1 LQKHLL
7 PTPYDPT
14 RKSLFA
20 PQWQPT
26 IFESGKIYTDALIC
40 AAATRLA
47 YIKFESSPA
56 ENAKLADALSLVGY
70 TQTDTHSNASTQLLA
85 TFNPSTHTALI
96 AFRGT
101 QTDDISDI
109 ATDAYF
115 SPTPWAPGGQV
126 HLGFADAHQSVY
138 PWIQAWLAR
147 ARPARL
153 LVTGHSLGAALA
165 TLTATLEPSAEL
177 FTIGSPRV
185 GNEAFVKLLETRAVK
200 RFVNCA
206 DIVTRIPP
214 SGLLGYQHLP
224 QEFYIDRHGDINPA
238 ITASEKSQD
247 ASAARRHY
255 LANETWR
262 PGTVASRDL
271 ADHSPIN
278 YVYAILG
285 AGVV

>member
-1 LQKHLL
+1 M
-7 PTPYDPT
+7 PIPYDPT
-14 RKSLFA
+14 RKSLYT

-26 IFESGKIYTDALIC
+26 IFEQGKTYTDALFC
-40 AAATRLA
+40 AEASRLA
-47 YIKFESSPA
+47 YIKFETSPV
-56 ENAKLADALSLVGY
+56 EKAKLTAALSLVGY
-70 TQTDTHSNASTQLLA
+70 TQTESHSNASTQLLA
-85 TFNPSTHTALI
+85 TFNLNTQTALI

-109 ATDAYF
+109 ATDANF

-147 ARPARL
+147 VRPALL

-165 TLTATLEPSAEL
+165 SLTASFEPSAEL
-177 FTIGSPRV
+177 LTFGSPRV
-185 GNEAFVKLLETRAVK
+185 GNEAFVKLMETRAVK

-214 SGLLGYQHLP
+214 DGLLGYQHLL
-224 QEFYIDRHGDINPA
+224 QEIYIDRHGHINLA

-247 ASAARRHY
+247 ACASRRHY
-255 LANETWR
+255 LANET
-262 PGTVASRDL
+262 
-271 ADHSPIN
+271 
-278 YVYAILG
+278 
-285 AGVV
+285 